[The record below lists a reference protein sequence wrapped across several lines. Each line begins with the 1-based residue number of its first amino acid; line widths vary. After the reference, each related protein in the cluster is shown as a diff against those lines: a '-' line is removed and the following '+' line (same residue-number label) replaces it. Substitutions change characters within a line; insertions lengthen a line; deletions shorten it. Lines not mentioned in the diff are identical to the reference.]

1 MLSLRNMELHKNYYV
16 ESYGGMTSVWYDD
29 VKLGEHMDILSR
41 FPNLEE
47 LYLDSNE
54 LTDLN
59 LPQVLRTLKDWALR
73 TIILRTCPLLNRRN
87 SWSIWTSAT
96 TLWVKWGTWVT
107 VWKYF
112 SSYVY

>member
-1 MLSLRNMELHKNYYV
+1 
-16 ESYGGMTSVWYDD
+16 
-29 VKLGEHMDILSR
+29 MDILSR

-59 LPQVLRTLKDWALR
+59 FAAGLKNLKRLGLKDNYITDLS
-73 TIILRTCPLLNRRN
+73 LLNRRN

-96 TLWVKWGTWVT
+96 TLWVKWGRG
-107 VWKYF
+107 
-112 SSYVY
+112 

>member
-1 MLSLRNMELHKNYYV
+1 
-16 ESYGGMTSVWYDD
+16 MTSVWYDD

-59 LPQVLRTLKDWALR
+59 FAAGLKNLKRLGLKDNYITDLSPLKQAEFLEYLDIR
-73 TIILRTCPLLNRRN
+73 DNPVGEVGDVGNGVEILQ
-87 SWSIWTSAT
+87 
-96 TLWVKWGTWVT
+96 
-107 VWKYF
+107 
-112 SSYVY
+112 

>member
-1 MLSLRNMELHKNYYV
+1 MLGLRNMELHKNYYV

-29 VKLGEHMDILSR
+29 VKLGGTYGDFR
-41 FPNLEE
+41 FLRNLEE

-54 LTDLN
+54 LADLNFAAGLKNLKRLSLKDNYITDLA
-59 LPQVLRTLKDWALR
+59 PLKQA
-73 TIILRTCPLLNRRN
+73 P
-87 SWSIWTSAT
+87 WSIWTSAT

-107 VWKYF
+107 VWKSF

>member
-1 MLSLRNMELHKNYYV
+1 
-16 ESYGGMTSVWYDD
+16 
-29 VKLGEHMDILSR
+29 MDILSR

-59 LPQVLRTLKDWALR
+59 FAAGLKNLKRLGLKDNYITDLS
-73 TIILRTCPLLNRRN
+73 LLNRRN

-96 TLWVKWGTWVT
+96 TPVGEVGTWVT